1 MKILKQ
7 LTIILFITFLG
18 EALHQILPLPIPSS
32 IYGLLL
38 MLGALCTHIV
48 KLEDVKI
55 VGTFF
60 LDTMTVFFIPIT
72 VELLVSWSK
81 LEEML
86 VPAVLTI
93 TVSTLI
99 VMAVSGTFTQKVVDR
114 KEARNHE

>member
-7 LTIILFITFLG
+7 LTIILFISFLG

-38 MLGALCTHIV
+38 MLGALCAHIV

-55 VGTFF
+55 AGTFF

-72 VELLVSWSK
+72 VVSWSK

-99 VMAVSGTFTQKVVDR
+99 VMAVSGIFTQKVVDR
-114 KEARNHE
+114 KEARDHE